1 MNILVFAGSPKGEVS
16 VTMQYVKWLEQ
27 NMPEHNFQII
37 QVAGPIR
44 KLEQDEQAMK
54 EICEKVQTSDGIL
67 WAFPLYV
74 AMVHAGLKR
83 FVELIFERDFADC
96 FRNKRCAILTT
107 SIHFFDHTAVEYV
120 WGISEDLGMVVD
132 EVFSAEMQ
140 DLLRPGGTEQLAKF
154 FEKWVR
160 AMEKGQLPSR
170 RTAPIQY
177 ESKPYTASTVPV
189 NAYPIKVGIV
199 TQSGISANLDAMV
212 GQISR
217 HFAQTEIYNLST
229 MHIAGNCTG
238 CIRCGYNNFCLYE
251 GKDEIIETYRKLGQ
265 CDAIL
270 FCGFV
275 VDRYFSARWK
285 TFVDRMFFSTH
296 TPLFPGKPMGF
307 VVSGP
312 LQQLGNLRAIFEGV
326 YGTTEIRLAGFATDE
341 EKDVDSGL
349 AALSHSL
356 YDLVQSGYAAPQHFP
371 ALCGRKVFRDEIFGG
386 LCGVFPADHR
396 YYKRHGWYNFPHKRI
411 GARLAGLFIRSLMRI
426 PAIRNY
432 MQENMKT
439 NMLLEFR
446 KVMAQKK
453 GPGK

>member
-16 VTMQYVKWLEQ
+16 VTMQYVKWLEE
-27 NMPEHNFQII
+27 NMPEHNFEIF
-37 QVAGPIR
+37 QVAEPIR
-44 KLEQDEQAMK
+44 KLEQDEKAMS
-54 EICEKVQTSDGIL
+54 EICERVQASDGIL

-83 FVELIFERDFADC
+83 FVELIFERDFAGC

-132 EVFSAEMQ
+132 EVFSAEME

-154 FEKWVR
+154 FIKWVR

-177 ESKPYTASTVPV
+177 EPKPYTASTVPV
-189 NAYPIKVGIV
+189 NTYPIKVGIV

-212 GQISR
+212 RQIAR

-238 CIRCGYNNFCLYE
+238 CIRCGYNNICLYE

-296 TPLFPGKPMGF
+296 TPVFPGKPMGV

-312 LQQLGNLRAIFEGV
+312 LQQLGNLRAIIEGV
-326 YGTTEIRLAGFATDE
+326 YGTMEIRLAGFATDE

-349 AALSHSL
+349 AALSHSM
-356 YDLVQSGYAAPQHFP
+356 YDLVQSQYTAPQLFP
-371 ALCGRKVFRDEIFGG
+371 ALCGRKVFRDKIFGD

-396 YYKRHGWYNFPHKRI
+396 YYKRHGWYNFPQKRI

-426 PAIRNY
+426 PPIRKI

-439 NMLLEFR
+439 NMLLGYR
-446 KVMAQKK
+446 KVMTQNK
-453 GPGK
+453 GARK